1 VDLGDPVAVKRQ
13 ERGLDDV
20 DHPAVPTRRRDV
32 LGLRPD
38 DPELDYTCADEH
50 AYRLFWDPDSQK
62 LSIDDSWT
70 VPYLAEGQSTGDAP
84 GIMGDWITI
93 QTNGI
98 GGEVP
103 SSVVAINQR
112 DSSRSTTVVP
122 FGPLMQMS
130 LAPPRR
136 ASTSTSDQLP

>member
-1 VDLGDPVAVKRQ
+1 MSPRLDSERERIEDGVDLGDPVAVKRQ

-70 VPYLAEGQSTGDAP
+70 VPYLAEG
-84 GIMGDWITI
+84 
-93 QTNGI
+93 
-98 GGEVP
+98 
-103 SSVVAINQR
+103 SVDR
-112 DSSRSTTVVP
+112 GRSGHHGRLDHDP
-122 FGPLMQMS
+122 DERHRRKGPL
-130 LAPPRR
+130 
-136 ASTSTSDQLP
+136 